1 MFSVLPPN
9 VLSNGPTIWY
19 WAHYSNNF
27 MNEQNDT
34 VVCAVS
40 RYGISLKFYNSF
52 LLIDL
57 IIVISCGIGYT
68 VVNLSRSNLGSG
80 FHRWFKV
87 VNDFKYVSNQ
97 NKPKS
102 GGVAI
107 SIRTP
112 VRKCRVPEKMSKI
125 TDRESTVQK
134 NDAVAKVTPLSS
146 PFKWL
151 FQNEECFFF
160 FPVACVEWR
169 FCRARYWAAKPRVF
183 RSSRPNLLAVHCPC
197 TPSSTLACLHARPNH
212 QSLLSVDACNS
223 RAGIPIPYLSSRVPI

>member
-1 MFSVLPPN
+1 
-9 VLSNGPTIWY
+9 
-19 WAHYSNNF
+19 
-27 MNEQNDT
+27 MNELNDI

-68 VVNLSRSNLGSG
+68 VLSRSNLGSG

-112 VRKCRVPEKMSKI
+112 VRKGRVPEKMSKI

-146 PFKWL
+146 PFK
-151 FQNEECFFF
+151 
-160 FPVACVEWR
+160 
-169 FCRARYWAAKPRVF
+169 
-183 RSSRPNLLAVHCPC
+183 
-197 TPSSTLACLHARPNH
+197 
-212 QSLLSVDACNS
+212 
-223 RAGIPIPYLSSRVPI
+223 

>member
-1 MFSVLPPN
+1 
-9 VLSNGPTIWY
+9 
-19 WAHYSNNF
+19 
-27 MNEQNDT
+27 MNELNDT

-80 FHRWFKV
+80 FQRWFKV

-112 VRKCRVPEKMSKI
+112 VRKGRVPEKMSKI
-125 TDRESTVQK
+125 TDRESTAQK
-134 NDAVAKVTPLSS
+134 NDAVAKVTPFSS
-146 PFKWL
+146 PFK
-151 FQNEECFFF
+151 
-160 FPVACVEWR
+160 
-169 FCRARYWAAKPRVF
+169 
-183 RSSRPNLLAVHCPC
+183 
-197 TPSSTLACLHARPNH
+197 
-212 QSLLSVDACNS
+212 
-223 RAGIPIPYLSSRVPI
+223 